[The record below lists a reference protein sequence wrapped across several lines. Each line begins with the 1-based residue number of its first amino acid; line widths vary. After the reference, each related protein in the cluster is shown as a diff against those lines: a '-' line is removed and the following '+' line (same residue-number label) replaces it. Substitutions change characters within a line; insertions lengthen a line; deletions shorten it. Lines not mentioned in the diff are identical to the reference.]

1 MDFVIGIV
9 KAIVYKAAE
18 YTVDPLKTQIG
29 YMFNNDTKV
38 QNLKNQVEKL
48 AGERRRVLHRVQAAE
63 RKWEMIE
70 EDVNKWLDEVNEKV
84 AQGVEKAM
92 EDEEKEKKKCLI
104 GLFPNLKS
112 RYQFGKKVEQEAKV
126 VARLLEQGKFDE
138 VSYPV
143 APPGIGTLPV
153 KGFEAF
159 ESRKTTLEGIME
171 SLKDSTITTIGVH
184 GMPGVGKTM
193 LVRGVARKAR
203 EEQLFDEVTM
213 ATISQNPNFRNVQG
227 EIAEGLHLEFDEK
240 TESGRA
246 RLLYHRLRS
255 TGKKVLVIL
264 EDIWTRLDLDAIGVS
279 LEDDNNFSTVRS
291 KILLT
296 SRNQGVLDRM
306 SIGRKFEVRTS
317 CQEEA
322 MALFAKTVGDTV
334 ENPGY
339 LPIVI
344 KLLENVQVYQLLF
357 Q

>member
-48 AGERRRVLHRVQAAE
+48 AGERRRVLHRVQAVE

-143 APPGIGTLPV
+143 APPGIGTLPA

-203 EEQLFDEVTM
+203 EEQLFDE
-213 ATISQNPNFRNVQG
+213 
-227 EIAEGLHLEFDEK
+227 

-255 TGKKVLVIL
+255 TSKKVLVIL
-264 EDIWTRLDLDAIGVS
+264 DDIWTRLDLDAIGVS
-279 LEDDNNFSTVRS
+279 LEDDKNFSTVRS

-339 LPIVI
+339 LPIAI